1 MQNYDFSLRATVK
14 VLKPKRD
21 ENDKAVLDKDTGLV
35 VKELVDAP
43 GLVRGRVVFVE
54 DALVIVNEQGAEVGR
69 VVVTDGQLDL
79 QEGEADPDKRIRM
92 GIAGGIPEDRADEIP
107 VPPAISPAPTPAPT
121 PASGTVPEPT
131 PASVPPLQH

>member
-107 VPPAISPAPTPAPT
+107 VPPAISPAPTPA
-121 PASGTVPEPT
+121 SGTVPEPT